1 MSHLSAW
8 NFDEGEEIIPGR
20 YAASLLGGG
29 LRYEAY
35 LAWDDRLLTFVV
47 AKLLRPACVGD
58 SHAQAS
64 LQRELDALERF
75 RHPNLV
81 RALGACP
88 DGPRPHLVLE
98 VVDGPRLSTLMRR
111 YGVTI
116 EQVLP
121 LGLSI
126 ASALHYLS
134 EEDTV
139 HLDVKPRNVVMSQV
153 PKLIDLS
160 IARTFD
166 ELTDIVSP
174 VGTDAYMAPEQCD
187 PERFSEIGSPAD
199 IWGLGV
205 TLYEA
210 VARRLPFPTD
220 VEIPYPQLTHE
231 PEPLDPRRV
240 PPVLTE
246 LIRSCLE
253 PQPGSRPT
261 AAQLAAELEVLVAL
275 LPRPRLGLFKA
286 GSRPPRPPLS
296 SMRALSQVA

>member
-1 MSHLSAW
+1 MSDLSAW
-8 NFDEGEEIIPGR
+8 NFEEGDEIVPGR
-20 YAASLLGGG
+20 YAAGLLGGG
-29 LRYEAY
+29 IRYEAY

-47 AKLLRPACVGD
+47 AKLLRPAYVAD
-58 SHAQAS
+58 PHAQAS
-64 LQRELDALERF
+64 LQREVEALERL

-81 RALGACP
+81 RALAACP
-88 DGPRPHLVLE
+88 DGARPHLVLE

-121 LGLSI
+121 LGLSL

-134 EEDTV
+134 EERTV
-139 HLDVKPRNVVMSQV
+139 HLDVKPRNIVMSQV

-166 ELTDIVSP
+166 ELADIASP
-174 VGTDAYMAPEQCD
+174 VGTDPYMAPEQCD
-187 PERFSEIGSPAD
+187 PARFSEIGPPSD
-199 IWGLGV
+199 VWGLGV

-210 VARRLPFPTD
+210 VARGLPFPTD

-231 PEPLDPRRV
+231 PEPLDRRRI
-240 PPVLTE
+240 PPALAD
-246 LIRSCLE
+246 LILSCLE
-253 PQPGSRPT
+253 RQPGNRPT
-261 AAQLAAELEVLVAL
+261 AAQVAAELEVFVVL